1 MLTPLDFL
9 QDLSDPLLA
18 FLPKALFVSVL
29 SALVCAV
36 VGTHVVLRGMTFI
49 GDAVAHAVF
58 PGIAIAF
65 VLQGS
70 LLLGG
75 VIAGVVTAVLIA
87 VVGQHRRLREDSVIG
102 VFFVA
107 AFALGIVV
115 MSRAPG
121 YSGSL
126 TSFLFGSIT
135 GIPDSTLV
143 TSAIFAALVLAV
155 LLVMHRDLVA
165 VGMDRGYAAALGM
178 RVALLDVL
186 LSVLVTLAVVMS
198 IQTIG
203 NILVIALLVTPAA
216 AARLLT
222 ERVVPMMV
230 LAACIGSGSA
240 VLGIYLSWALDY
252 PTGGTIVLVATAVFV
267 LAWLASP
274 RHGVLRRRRTGRVA
288 DTPTGA
294 ADAPAD
300 SEELS
305 PVGA

>member
-9 QDLSDPLLA
+9 QDLTNPLLA
-18 FLPKALFVSVL
+18 FLPKALFVSML
-29 SALVCAV
+29 SALVCGV

-75 VIAGVVTAVLIA
+75 VVAGVLTAVLIS

-107 AFALGIVV
+107 AFALGIVII
-115 MSRAPG
+115 SRAPG
-121 YSGSL
+121 YAGSL

-135 GIPDSTLV
+135 GIPNETLV
-143 TSAIFAALVLAV
+143 TSTVFALVV
-155 LLVMHRDLVA
+155 LGLLMLLHRDLVA
-165 VGMDRGYAAALGM
+165 VGMDRGYAAAVGLP
-178 RVALLDVL
+178 VLALDIA

-222 ERVVPMMV
+222 ERVVPMML
-230 LAACIGSGSA
+230 LAATIGAVSA
-240 VLGIYLSWALDY
+240 VLGIYLSWALDL
-252 PTGGTIVLVATAVFV
+252 PTGGVIVLVATAAFL
-267 LAWLASP
+267 LAWMGSP
-274 RHGVLRRRRTGRVA
+274 RHGVIRRRRQPRMP
-288 DTPTGA
+288 TPHA
-294 ADAPAD
+294 APG
-300 SEELS
+300 
-305 PVGA
+305 V